1 VPAAERPSLTV
12 AATKPRGRV
21 AKMLHD
27 RGVRV
32 VPTLEDEGNV
42 ERYVISK
49 RVVIER
55 RSGGERSGPHR
66 AGALRSDRSARSR
79 RDGRGNIR

>member
-1 VPAAERPSLTV
+1 
-12 AATKPRGRV
+12 
-21 AKMLHD
+21 
-27 RGVRV
+27 
-32 VPTLEDEGNV
+32 
-42 ERYVISK
+42 
-49 RVVIER
+49 VVIER